1 MVRIKMN
8 NLWKA
13 ALTFAVFS
21 VTFCQLSGD
30 NQWCVSQ
37 GTTGKTTHVFR
48 SESPRW
54 NQLPLT
60 ILLWVPQS
68 SAAKNIAKPEQV
80 LTAKLCHLRRRAKN
94 GEVRVLQIWD
104 RFGLSL
110 KNYEG
115 RLFARQVV
123 VSFKKF
129 HPHVIS
135 WWSCTDRRTNITI
148 RETTCARSSV

>member
-1 MVRIKMN
+1 MYTYIC
-8 NLWKA
+8 
-13 ALTFAVFS
+13 TYIYFS
-21 VTFCQLSGD
+21 EGMFMYFFTGNDWQDHACVPIWVT
-30 NQWCVSQ
+30 
-37 GTTGKTTHVFR
+37 
-48 SESPRW
+48 
-54 NQLPLT
+54 PLE
-60 ILLWVPQS
+60 
-68 SAAKNIAKPEQV
+68 SAAFDYLALGPPVISCSPMIEGKKSIAKPEQV

-110 KNYEG
+110 KNYER